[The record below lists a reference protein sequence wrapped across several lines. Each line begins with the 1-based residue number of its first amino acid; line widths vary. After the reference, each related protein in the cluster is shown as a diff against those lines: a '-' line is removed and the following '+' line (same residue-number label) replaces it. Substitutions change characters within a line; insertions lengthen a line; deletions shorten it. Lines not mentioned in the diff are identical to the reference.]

1 MSPERK
7 AVMESE
13 PRALSV
19 SEVMD
24 GRPLGRFQII
34 TILLCGLVIIF
45 DGFDTQS
52 IGILA
57 PSMSE
62 TLNIPLKYF
71 GTILSAALFGLLIA
85 SLVMGPVADRW
96 GRKWVLVFSVFTFAF
111 FMTITARATSLEEL
125 VILRFLTGLGLGGA
139 IPNAIS
145 LACEYAPKRLVAT
158 VVGFIMAG
166 MPLGQVLSGQASALL
181 LPTRLGWRAVFY
193 VGGVL
198 PFLVAIALILWL
210 PESVRFLTVR
220 GADQRKISRIMA
232 RISPTLA
239 KVTINPE
246 AAQDRERKGLSVK
259 HLFAEG
265 RTAATL
271 LLWVPFFMNL
281 LILYFI
287 VSWLPALLRQVHM
300 PISAGVAAA
309 TIFGVGSIV
318 GSLAQGPMTNRWGSY
333 ALLLSE
339 FGACVLLSA
348 SLSLVATS
356 LPLVIMV
363 AFVLGFTVTGIQVG
377 LNSLAASFYPTSIR
391 STGVGWALG
400 IGRIGSVT
408 GPVLGGILLKIGW
421 TPQQILLATA
431 VPAFCAGLAIM
442 LSYRLRGSSSAFR
455 AAPADLPIVT
465 H

>member
-1 MSPERK
+1 MSYERK
-7 AVMESE
+7 AVVDTE
-13 PRALSV
+13 PLALSV

-24 GRPLGRFQII
+24 GRPLGRFQIW
-34 TILLCGLVIIF
+34 TILLCALVIIF

-62 TLNIPLKYF
+62 TLHIPLKYF

-96 GRKWVLVFSVFTFAF
+96 GRKWVLVLSVFTFAF
-111 FMTITARATSLEEL
+111 FMTLTARATSLEEL

-139 IPNAIS
+139 IPNAIA

-158 VVGFIMAG
+158 VVGLIMAG

-193 VGGVL
+193 VGGIL
-198 PFLVAIALILWL
+198 PCLVAVALIAWL

-220 GADQRKISRIMA
+220 GGDKRKIARIMA
-232 RISPTLA
+232 RISPELA
-239 KVTINPE
+239 NITIRPKTS
-246 AAQDRERKGLSVK
+246 QDRERRGLSVK
-259 HLFAEG
+259 HLFTEG

-287 VSWLPALLRQVHM
+287 VSWLPALLREVHM

-309 TIFGVGSIV
+309 TVFGVGSIL
-318 GSLAQGPMTNRWGSY
+318 GSVVEGPLINRCGSY
-333 ALLLSE
+333 VVLLSE
-339 FGACVLLSA
+339 FGLCMVLSA
-348 SLSLVATS
+348 SLARAATS
-356 LPLVIMV
+356 LPLVLMV
-363 AFVLGFTVTGIQVG
+363 AFALGFTVTAIQAG

-400 IGRIGSVT
+400 IGRVGTVT
-408 GPVLGGILLKIGW
+408 GGMLGGVLLKIGW

-431 VPAFCAGLAIM
+431 VPALCAGLAIIF
-442 LSYRLRGSSSAFR
+442 SYRLRGSSSAYR
-455 AAPADLPIVT
+455 AEPRDLPVLS

>member
-1 MSPERK
+1 MP
-7 AVMESE
+7 SE
-13 PRALSV
+13 HKTLLNTEAPALSV
-19 SEVMD
+19 GDVMD
-24 GRPLGRFQII
+24 GRSLGRFQTL

-62 TLNIPLKYF
+62 SLGIPLKYF

-96 GRKWVLVFSVFTFAF
+96 GRKWVLVLSVCTFSL
-111 FMTITARATSLEEL
+111 FMTLTARATSFEGLL
-125 VILRFLTGLGLGGA
+125 TLRFLTGLGLGGA
-139 IPNAIS
+139 IPNAIA
-145 LACEYAPKRLVAT
+145 LACEYAPKRLIAT
-158 VVGFIMAG
+158 VVGAIMAG
-166 MPLGQVLSGQASALL
+166 MPFGQVLAGQASALL

-193 VGGVL
+193 VGGAL
-198 PFLVAIALILWL
+198 PFLVALALIFWL

-220 GADQRKISRIMA
+220 GGDKQKISAIMA
-232 RISPTLA
+232 RISPELA
-239 KVTINPE
+239 TVTIR
-246 AAQDRERKGLSVK
+246 ADHSQDRERKGLSVK

-309 TIFGVGSIV
+309 MVFGVGSIF
-318 GSLAQGPMTNRWGSY
+318 GSLSQGPMTNRWGHY

-339 FGACVLLSA
+339 FGLCVLLLT
-348 SLSLVATS
+348 SLGMVATS
-356 LPLVIMV
+356 LRLVMAV
-363 AFVLGFTVTGIQVG
+363 AFVLGFTVTGIQAG

-400 IGRIGSVT
+400 IGRVGSVT
-408 GPVLGGILLKIGW
+408 GPMMGGVLLKMGW
-421 TPQQILLATA
+421 TPQQILFATA
-431 VPAFCAGLAIM
+431 VPALCAGLAIV
-442 LSYRLRGSSSAFR
+442 LSYRLKARSSAYR
-455 AAPADLPIVT
+455 SAPSDVPVVS

>member
-1 MSPERK
+1 
-7 AVMESE
+7 
-13 PRALSV
+13 
-19 SEVMD
+19 MD
-24 GRPLGRFQII
+24 GRPLGRFQTW
-34 TILLCGLVIIF
+34 TILLCALVIVF

-62 TLNIPLKYF
+62 SLNIPLKYF

-85 SLVMGPVADRW
+85 SLVMGPIADRW
-96 GRKWVLVFSVFTFAF
+96 GRKWVLVISVFTFAF
-111 FMTITARATSLEEL
+111 FMTITARATSLQEL
-125 VILRFLTGLGLGGA
+125 VVLRFLTGLGLGGA

-158 VVGFIMAG
+158 VVGLIMAG
-166 MPLGQVLSGQASALL
+166 MPMGQVLAGRAALLL
-181 LPTRLGWRAVFY
+181 LPTKWGWRAVFY
-193 VGGVL
+193 LGGVL
-198 PFLVAIALILWL
+198 PILVGIALMLWL

-220 GADQRKISRIMA
+220 GGDQRKIAKIMA
-232 RISPTLA
+232 RISPELEN
-239 KVTINPE
+239 VTINPE
-246 AAQDRERKGLSVK
+246 AAQDRERKGFSVK

-265 RTAATL
+265 RSAATL

-287 VSWLPALLRQVHM
+287 VSWLPALLREVHM

-309 TIFGVGSIV
+309 TIFGVGSIL
-318 GSLAQGPMTNRWGSY
+318 GSVAQGPMTNRWGSY
-333 ALLLSE
+333 GLLLSE
-339 FGACVLLSA
+339 FGLCMVLSG
-348 SLSLVATS
+348 SLALVATS
-356 LPLVIMV
+356 LPLVMTV
-363 AFVLGFTVTGIQVG
+363 AFALSFTVTGIQAG

-408 GPVLGGILLKIGW
+408 GPMLGGVLLKIGW

-442 LSYRLRGSSSAFR
+442 TSYRLPGSSSAYR
-455 AAPADLPIVT
+455 AAPTDVPVVS

>member
-1 MSPERK
+1 MSSEGK
-7 AVMESE
+7 AVVDRES
-13 PRALSV
+13 RALSV
-19 SEVMD
+19 SQVMD
-24 GRPLGRFQII
+24 GRPLGRFQTW
-34 TILLCGLVIIF
+34 TILLCGLVIVF

-96 GRKWVLVFSVFTFAF
+96 GRKWVLVCSVFTFAL

-145 LACEYAPKRLVAT
+145 LACEYAPKRLVPT

-166 MPLGQVLSGQASALL
+166 MPLGQVLAGRVALTL
-181 LPTRLGWRAVFY
+181 LPTKWGWRAVFY

-198 PFLVAIALILWL
+198 PILVAIALILWL

-220 GADQRKISRIMA
+220 GGDKRKIARIMA
-232 RISPTLA
+232 RISPDLA
-239 KVTINPE
+239 TVTISPE

-265 RTAATL
+265 RSAATL

-287 VSWLPALLRQVHM
+287 VSWLPALLREVHM

-309 TIFGVGSIV
+309 TIFGVGSII
-318 GSLAQGPMTNRWGSY
+318 GSVAQGPMTNRWGPY
-333 ALLLSE
+333 GLLLSE
-339 FGACVLLSA
+339 FGLCMVLSG
-348 SLSLVATS
+348 SLALVATS
-356 LPLVIMV
+356 LSLVMTV
-363 AFVLGFTVTGIQVG
+363 AFVLGFTVTGIQAG

-400 IGRIGSVT
+400 IGRVGSVT
-408 GPVLGGILLKIGW
+408 GPMLGGILLKIGW

-442 LSYRLRGSSSAFR
+442 VSYRLRGTSSAYR
-455 AAPADLPIVT
+455 AAPADVPVVS

>member
-1 MSPERK
+1 MSSERK
-7 AVMESE
+7 AVVDTK

-24 GRPLGRFQII
+24 GRPLGRFQTW

-62 TLNIPLKYF
+62 TLHIPLKYF

-96 GRKWVLVFSVFTFAF
+96 GRKWVLVCSVFTFAL

-166 MPLGQVLSGQASALL
+166 MPLGQVLSGQASAVL
-181 LPTRLGWRAVFY
+181 LPTRWGWRAVFY
-193 VGGVL
+193 VGGIL
-198 PFLVAIALILWL
+198 PFLVGIALILWL

-220 GADQRKISRIMA
+220 GCDKRKISRIMA
-232 RISPTLA
+232 RISPDLA
-239 KVTINPE
+239 NVTINPE

-265 RTAATL
+265 RSAATL

-309 TIFGVGSIV
+309 TIFGVGSIF
-318 GSLAQGPMTNRWGSY
+318 GSVAEGPMTNRWGSY
-333 ALLLSE
+333 SVLLSE
-339 FGACVLLSA
+339 FGLCVVLSA

-356 LPLVIMV
+356 LPLVMTV
-363 AFVLGFTVTGIQVG
+363 AFVLGFTVTAIQAG

-408 GPVLGGILLKIGW
+408 GPMLGGILLRIGW
-421 TPQQILLATA
+421 TPQQILLSTA

-442 LSYRLRGSSSAFR
+442 LSYRLRGSSSAYR
-455 AAPADLPIVT
+455 AAPADVPVVS